1 MGNRSTIMLQRNEIE
16 EIQKESGFTPNQIVR
31 LYSRFTSLDKS
42 NTGALSRADFLRI
55 PELAINPLGDR
66 IVHSFF
72 RDCPDDQVNFRQ
84 FVKILAIFRP
94 VKRHG
99 SHSHA
104 LNDRNT
110 KENKLK
116 FAFQLY
122 DLDEDSKISA
132 DEILAVLQ
140 MMVGVNIPDD
150 QLESIAERTL
160 QENDTDHDGF
170 ISLEEFCT
178 AMEDSDVDNRLSLRF
193 LS

>member
-16 EIQKESGFTPNQIVR
+16 EIQKETGFTPNQIVR

-42 NTGALSRADFLRI
+42 NTGTLSRADFLRI

-84 FVKILAIFRP
+84 FVKVLAIFRP
-94 VKRHG
+94 VKRT
-99 SHSHA
+99 SVPQVA
-104 LNDRNT
+104 RNT
-110 KENKLK
+110 KENKLR

-160 QENDTDHDGF
+160 QENDLDHDGF
-170 ISLEEFCT
+170 ISLDEFCA
-178 AMEDSDVDNRLSLRF
+178 AMEESDVDNRLSLRF